1 MSPLP
6 PFSLLRPDSLDE
18 AIKAAA
24 QHKDARFLAG
34 GTDLMVNMRRG
45 LVKPACLI
53 DLSEIAELRQITF
66 GEKQTRIGG
75 LVSLARLIREPELDI
90 RYPIIAEA
98 AAQIA
103 APAHREMASL
113 AGNLCLD
120 TRCVFYNQ
128 SEWWR
133 GAIGYCLKY
142 DGDICHVA
150 KSGKTCFAAFHGDL
164 APVLLVLG
172 ARVEIAGPEGRRV
185 MALHELYSGDGKTP
199 LTLKK
204 GEILTAVI
212 LENRPGTIARYEKAR
227 IRSAIDF
234 PLAGVAIARAKP
246 HKNKARLQIALTGI
260 DVKPVQLEGAEL
272 TITLPLSD
280 EAESMICKLV
290 TKAIQ
295 PMQSSFSPPGYRRKL
310 AVNLT
315 RRLLREMA
323 RE

>member
-1 MSPLP
+1 MIPLP

-18 AIKAAA
+18 AVRAAS

-45 LVKPACLI
+45 LLKPACVI
-53 DLSEIAELRQITF
+53 DLSNIVQLHRITF
-66 GEKQTRIGG
+66 GEKETRIGG
-75 LVSLARLIREPELDI
+75 LVSLARLTREPELQI
-90 RYPIIAEA
+90 RYPVIAQA

-133 GAIGYCLKY
+133 GTIGYCLKY
-142 DGDICHVA
+142 DGEICHVA
-150 KSGKTCFAAFHGDL
+150 KSGNTCFAAFHGDL

-172 ARVEIAGPEGRRV
+172 ARVEIVGTEGRRIID
-185 MALHELYSGDGKTP
+185 LQELYSGDGKAH
-199 LTLKK
+199 LTLKR

-212 LENRPGTIARYEKAR
+212 LNNRPGTVARYEKAR

-234 PLAGVAIARAKP
+234 PLAGVAIARANP
-246 HKNKARLQIALTGI
+246 LKNKACLQIALTGI
-260 DVKPVQLEGAEL
+260 DVKPVQLEGAPL
-272 TITLPLSD
+272 TVSLPLSD
-280 EAESMICKLV
+280 EAEATICKQV
-290 TKAIQ
+290 TQAIQ